1 MGINWNKNFRKLHY
15 WGAIIILPPAFVIIT
30 TGLIL
35 QLKKNIDWIQPITNK
50 GTKINDPSISFDDI
64 LAISKKALEAEI
76 DDWGD
81 IERLDVRLNKG
92 LVKVKAKN
100 NWEIQIDTYNGNI
113 IQVDYRRSDI
123 IENLHDGSWFHKNVK
138 NWIFFPSGI
147 ILLVLWLTGFYM
159 IVLPYKNKLKKNNR
173 N

>member
-15 WGAIIILPPAFVIIT
+15 WGAIIILPSTFVIIS

-81 IERLDVRLNKG
+81 IERLDVRLTF
-92 LVKVKAKN
+92 
-100 NWEIQIDTYNGNI
+100 I
-113 IQVDYRRSDI
+113 
-123 IENLHDGSWFHKNVK
+123 
-138 NWIFFPSGI
+138 
-147 ILLVLWLTGFYM
+147 
-159 IVLPYKNKLKKNNR
+159 
-173 N
+173 